1 VKTAR
6 WLLACPFLLFLLL
19 LLAGV
24 VAACGDDPL
33 YACPDPSMP
42 CFPPDAGPDA
52 AGDAGAG
59 D

>member
-6 WLLACPFLLFLLL
+6 WLAAFPFFLVLMA
-19 LLAGV
+19 LLAAA

-42 CFPPDAGPDA
+42 CFPPDAGPDM
-52 AGDAGAG
+52 GDAGAG